1 MDSVESMFSLLKLHA
16 ESTCTIVVAYLGRLG
31 VVLATDVH
39 TAGDGV
45 SPIAAG
51 TTKLAD
57 PCPLPSAAKM
67 KGLSENAGYMQVHTA
82 GDGVSPIAAGITKL
96 ADPCP
101 LPSAAQVK
109 GLSENAGYMQVELAR
124 KQQTYRQRRAMVF
137 PKGGPRTIRRLHK
150 VYKVHTTGD
159 GVFPIAAG
167 ITKLADPCPLPSAS
181 KMKGLS
187 ENAGY
192 TQVELARTQQTY
204 RQRRA
209 MVFPKWRPRT
219 IRQLHK
225 VCKVKNYKHD
235 PCPEI
240 VKYGTTIFTINCGIE
255 GGIYIVVDGLGHT
268 PRRHDGEEELEV
280 HVEEAHEMDGDDS
293 KDGDDADD
301 ICGWKEQK
309 AYYLGNNYMVSA
321 VAGSNTWFEPIIQN
335 QTRRMRGNKKLNPEQ
350 CAKFTYNYLN
360 NKKNKPNLHKYSMTL
375 EQLREANQMKCE
387 IIYGAYI
394 HHKGELVPSVFVGNE
409 TEVLEVVHHQR
420 TGRTR
425 WKPSFFAG
433 GSGGKFAE
441 QVLRY
446 YADQIAS
453 DSLTSEEIRMICFE
467 AMEQAYLQDPGTGG
481 MFTVYHIQYDTISE
495 FCVDCTR
502 VRAVIENFNKKKH
515 QQKRRKVKQVEKR
528 QAWQQAR
535 ARRFRKKRKN

>member
-1 MDSVESMFSLLKLHA
+1 MDSVESMFSQLKLHA
-16 ESTCTIVVAYLGRLG
+16 ESACTIVVAYLGRIG
-31 VVLATDVH
+31 VALATDGR
-39 TAGDGV
+39 TA
-45 SPIAAG
+45 
-51 TTKLAD
+51 
-57 PCPLPSAAKM
+57 
-67 KGLSENAGYMQVHTA
+67 
-82 GDGVSPIAAGITKL
+82 
-96 ADPCP
+96 
-101 LPSAAQVK
+101 
-109 GLSENAGYMQVELAR
+109 
-124 KQQTYRQRRAMVF
+124 
-137 PKGGPRTIRRLHK
+137 
-150 VYKVHTTGD
+150 GD

-209 MVFPKWRPRT
+209 MVFPKGRPRT

-225 VCKVKNYKHD
+225 VCKHD

-255 GGIYIVVDGLGHT
+255 GGIYVVVDGLGHT

-293 KDGDDADD
+293 EDGDDTDD

-309 AYYLGNNYMVSA
+309 AYYLGNNYMVAA
-321 VAGSNTWFEPIIQN
+321 VAGSNTWFKPIIQN
-335 QTRRMRGNKKLNPEQ
+335 RTRRMRGNKKLNPEQ
-350 CAKFTYNYLN
+350 CAKFTDNYLN

-375 EQLREANQMKCE
+375 EELREANQMKCE
-387 IIYGAYI
+387 IIYGAFI
-394 HHKGELVPSVFVGNE
+394 HHKGDLVPSVFVGNE

-433 GSGGKFAE
+433 GSGAKFAD

-495 FCVDCTR
+495 YCVDCTR